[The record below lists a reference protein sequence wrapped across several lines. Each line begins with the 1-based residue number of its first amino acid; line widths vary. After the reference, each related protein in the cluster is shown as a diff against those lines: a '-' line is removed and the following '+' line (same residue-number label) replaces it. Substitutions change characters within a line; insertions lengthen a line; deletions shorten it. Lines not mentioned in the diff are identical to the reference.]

1 MCQETQP
8 LAPSAPSEALATTPR
23 KNTAA
28 VGRVATP
35 CRNSVALV
43 DIQNA
48 ETQLNDADDELD
60 DMSMDDLQI
69 LFVNMDS

>member
-35 CRNSVALV
+35 CRNSV
-43 DIQNA
+43 QNA